1 MLRSVRGWALESVA
15 GFEVAYVTSAGA
27 EGRVPLAEAWALP
40 LERGEPV
47 RRFPSYKGQRHL
59 PGLWWSATDGRHV
72 GFESWLER
80 DLPDPSDKAAIATG
94 LQ

>member
-72 GFESWLER
+72 GSSPGSNGIF
-80 DLPDPSDKAAIATG
+80 PDPSDKAAIATG
-94 LQ
+94 MQ